1 MLGEKIGQTNGRLT
15 GRRVLESEGGAP
27 KVEVSFTEQGKLLGL
42 DVQVVTTY
50 SATMG
55 PDGIL
60 HGQGQGVAMASNG
73 EGATFVGSGVG
84 TLKEGGGARFTGALY
99 FQSASATLSR
109 LNSITVVFEHEE
121 DAEDNCHTTLTEWK

>member
-42 DVQVVTTY
+42 DVQVLTTY

-55 PDGIL
+55 PDGTL
-60 HGQGQGVAMASNG
+60 HGQGQGVVMASNG

-84 TLKEGGGARFTGALY
+84 TLNEGGGARFTGALY